1 MPLGL
6 RRKKKFNTKETSR
19 LVEGEHTDAAVRTV
33 PSPPAPARRLVFHT
47 QLAHGSATGRVENFS
62 SIQELYDKIAGVF
75 EIPPS
80 EILYC
85 TLNTPK
91 VDMGKLLGAQ
101 IGLEDFLFAHIK
113 GIKKEVNVYKSE
125 DSLGLTI
132 TDNGTGYAFIKRI
145 KDGSIIDSVKTICVG
160 DHIEAIN
167 GENIVGWRH
176 FDVAKK
182 LKELKKEEL
191 FTLTLIE
198 PKKAFGDFPNS
209 VIEYESP
216 ALAAAAAK
224 SLQLCQTLCDPIDS
238 SPPGSAVPG
247 ILQARTLD
255 GANGGG
261 LVAKLCPTLATPGTL
276 AHQALLSMGFP
287 SQISHTFLSFE
298 RLLDME
304 PRSKGGK
311 SSTGKIGT
319 GRETLRLRSKGPATV
334 EEVPSETK
342 EKAIG
347 KVDDL
352 LELYMGIRDIDLATT
367 MFEAGKDKGNPD
379 EFAVALDET
388 LGDFAFPDEFVFD
401 VWGVIG
407 DAKQE

>member
-1 MPLGL
+1 MPLRL

-19 LVEGEHTDAAVRTV
+19 LVEGEQTNAAGGSLPRL
-33 PSPPAPARRLVFHT
+33 PAPTCRLAFHT

-62 SIQELYDKIAGVF
+62 SIQELYAKIASVF
-75 EIPPS
+75 EISPS

-101 IGLEDFLFAHIK
+101 IGLEDFIFAHVK

-132 TDNGTGYAFIKRI
+132 TDNGAGYAFIKRI
-145 KDGSIIDSVKTICVG
+145 KDGSIVDSVKTICVG

-167 GENIVGWRH
+167 GETILGWRH

-191 FTLTLIE
+191 FTLKLIE
-198 PKKAFGDFPNS
+198 PKKAF
-209 VIEYESP
+209 
-216 ALAAAAAK
+216 
-224 SLQLCQTLCDPIDS
+224 
-238 SPPGSAVPG
+238 
-247 ILQARTLD
+247 
-255 GANGGG
+255 
-261 LVAKLCPTLATPGTL
+261 
-276 AHQALLSMGFP
+276 
-287 SQISHTFLSFE
+287 
-298 RLLDME
+298 DME
-304 PRSKGGK
+304 PRSKAGK
-311 SSTGKIGT
+311 SSTGRIGT

-342 EKAIG
+342 TKAIG

-352 LELYMGIRDIDLATT
+352 LELYMGIRDIDLDPR
-367 MFEAGKDKGNPD
+367 GIPWQLQ
-379 EFAVALDET
+379 ALRRRAQMTAMAPPSTSSWWQAQWER
-388 LGDFAFPDEFVFD
+388 GRAFSKSF
-401 VWGVIG
+401 
-407 DAKQE
+407 KQNAQDRLCLK

>member
-62 SIQELYDKIAGVF
+62 SIQELYAKIAGVF

-101 IGLEDFLFAHIK
+101 IGLEDFIFAHIK

-198 PKKAFGDFPNS
+198 PKKAF
-209 VIEYESP
+209 
-216 ALAAAAAK
+216 
-224 SLQLCQTLCDPIDS
+224 
-238 SPPGSAVPG
+238 
-247 ILQARTLD
+247 
-255 GANGGG
+255 
-261 LVAKLCPTLATPGTL
+261 
-276 AHQALLSMGFP
+276 
-287 SQISHTFLSFE
+287 
-298 RLLDME
+298 DME

-311 SSTGKIGT
+311 SSTGKTGT

-352 LELYMGIRDIDLATT
+352 LELYMGIRDIDLAAEWERH
-367 MFEAGKDKGNPD
+367 MWPGD
-379 EFAVALDET
+379 ERNFWLTGSKELRSLVQQH
-388 LGDFAFPDEFVFD
+388 VRN
-401 VWGVIG
+401 
-407 DAKQE
+407 